1 MYSGREVRITSGCP
15 CRKAWG
21 RKAIVLQEHI
31 LNGAKHLLVDIE
43 GNWLLV
49 KEVLT
54 KEYDGLSEARASK
67 VSL

>member
-1 MYSGREVRITSGCP
+1 MYSRREVDITSGCP

-21 RKAIVLQEHI
+21 RAAVVLQEHI

-49 KEVLT
+49 KEIFT
-54 KEYDGLSEARASK
+54 KERHEIPER
-67 VSL
+67 